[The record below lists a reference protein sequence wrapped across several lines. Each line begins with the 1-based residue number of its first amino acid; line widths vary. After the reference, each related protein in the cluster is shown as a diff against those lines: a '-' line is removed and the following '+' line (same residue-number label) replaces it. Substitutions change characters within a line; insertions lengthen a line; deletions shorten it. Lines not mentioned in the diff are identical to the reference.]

1 MILIGRFMIIKN
13 RKKVS
18 FSYKGSTKLISL
30 YKGENLISEFGFLD
44 SISKSAIRTSYGDT
58 IGNQIIS
65 ATETYF
71 TGIDTTRAKAAASVL
86 NASEQN
92 AVMAKYIADYG
103 NSFASMICDLGVSK
117 FDMPV
122 LAIDANDEN
131 EERSWLIRSS
141 YGYTNWNVLDNVMS
155 QTDWAYVTGGV
166 TPTSNYV
173 SKVGNTS
180 YGTGTLVKFFVPTVM
195 PTGWSEWFADNIDV
209 RVNGTQILSSGT
221 YHNNRKDVTYDF
233 SNIIEL
239 NKPNH
244 IIIKWYGSGNH
255 GVDFG
260 LRY

>member
-1 MILIGRFMIIKN
+1 MLLKN
-13 RKKVS
+13 GNTVKRI
-18 FSYKGSTKLISL
+18 YKGLIECAAL
-30 YKGENLISEFGFLD
+30 YKGENFISEFGFLT
-44 SISKSAIRTSYGDT
+44 SASKNAILLQFGDT
-58 IGNQIIS
+58 VGNQIIKN
-65 ATETYF
+65 TETYLS
-71 TGIDTTRAKAAASVL
+71 GISDERATTIANVL
-86 NASEQN
+86 NDNEQN
-92 AVMAKYIADYG
+92 AVMAKYVSDYG
-103 NSFASMICDLGVSK
+103 DSFAHMIYDLNMTK
-117 FDMPV
+117 FITPK
-122 LAIDANDEN
+122 LAVDANDLN
-131 EERSWLIRSS
+131 DERKWLIRSS

-209 RVNGTQILSSGT
+209 RVNGTQILSSGS

-260 LRY
+260 FRY